1 MTRKKLHIDE
11 LFRNGLRNL
20 SLLVSSKDM
29 EAIDDKKSVFSET
42 PDVPKETAFSDFELE
57 VSESDW
63 LATKAKLD
71 NEKSAMSQDNIF
83 SKGFEDFAIEPE
95 PEDWTETYRKYKLR
109 KKRRAVYFWLG
120 TGVVALLIALSVL
133 FLSGSRDNAAPVAQ
147 MPLTSQNESKSAEL
161 NNKNQETAV
170 SELPSDGKASD
181 LNPDL
186 TDGSLP
192 KAIQELS
199 PRQPSRLRPEKGR
212 RLYTA
217 ESQKIAES
225 GTASAPAMSGE
236 STTSL
241 AQNARAFTDPVK
253 APEQAPEAT
262 VPPALIPDKISEPL
276 ADLPT
281 DKAQNTPSADTP
293 KQKPADKTPAPPLPA
308 KGIGLYA
315 AVINQLASAHR
326 SLAASNNSTYNQIRN
341 AGETPSLL
349 HTIGIEFGI
358 QTKQNRFSTGLQSN
372 TQTFSTQYK
381 YNYKVY
387 DSLPVW
393 NPGRTQIIGYFLVRG
408 RDTFINESNS
418 VRIQKIQVPFE
429 YSRIVKLS
437 PKTSL
442 IAGAGV
448 LLAFN
453 TGSSGSKMLNPAN
466 NYLYSYTAL
475 KDMERTYQVSPS
487 LQFGLQQALYRKLK
501 LETVLY
507 GNRGLYSRFT
517 DAYRVKDYPY
527 SIGINIKLLYQ
538 FK

>member
-1 MTRKKLHIDE
+1 VTRKKLHIDE

-57 VSESDW
+57 VSENDW

-83 SKGFEDFAIEPE
+83 SKGFEHFAIEPE

-147 MPLTSQNESKSAEL
+147 MPPTTQNKTKSAEL
-161 NNKNQETAV
+161 NNKNQETVV
-170 SELPSDGKASD
+170 SELPSDGKTSD

-192 KAIQELS
+192 NNIQKFS
-199 PRQPSRLRPEKGR
+199 PRQPSRLRSEKGR
-212 RLYTA
+212 RLFTA
-217 ESQKIAES
+217 ESQKIAE
-225 GTASAPAMSGE
+225 TETVSAQIMSAE

-241 AQNARAFTDPVK
+241 AQNTRAFADPVK

-276 ADLPT
+276 SDLPL
-281 DKAQNTPSADTP
+281 DKAQSTPSTDTP
-293 KQKPADKTPAPPLPA
+293 KQKPADKTLAPPPA

-315 AVINQLASAHR
+315 ALINQMASAHR
-326 SLAASNNSTYNQIRN
+326 TLSAGNNSTYNQIRN
-341 AGETPSLL
+341 AGERPTLL
-349 HTIGIEFGI
+349 HTIGLEFGI
-358 QTKQNRFSTGLQSN
+358 QLNKNRFSSGLLSS

-408 RDTFINESNS
+408 RDTFINERNE

-429 YSRIVKLS
+429 YSRIIDLS

-466 NYLYSYTAL
+466 NYLYSYAAL
-475 KDMERTYQVSPS
+475 KDRERPYQVSPS

-501 LETVLY
+501 LEMLVY
-507 GNRGLYSRFT
+507 GNRGLYSRFN
-517 DAYRVKDYPY
+517 DEFRVKDYPY
-527 SIGINIKLLYQ
+527 NIGINIKLLYQ
-538 FK
+538 IK

>member
-1 MTRKKLHIDE
+1 
-11 LFRNGLRNL
+11 
-20 SLLVSSKDM
+20 M

-42 PDVPKETAFSDFELE
+42 PDEPKETAFSDFELE
-57 VSESDW
+57 VNESDW
-63 LATKAKLD
+63 LATKTKLD

-83 SKGFEDFAIEPE
+83 SKGFEHFTMEPE
-95 PEDWTETYRKYKLR
+95 PGDWTETYRKYKLR

-120 TGVVALLIALSVL
+120 TGIVALLIALSAL
-133 FLSGSRDNAAPVAQ
+133 FLSGSRDNAVPSAQ
-147 MPLTSQNESKSAEL
+147 VPPTTQNETKSTEI
-161 NNKNQETAV
+161 NSNNQETVV
-170 SELPSDGKASD
+170 SELPSDGKVSD

-186 TDGSLP
+186 TDGRLP
-192 KAIQELS
+192 NNIQKFS
-199 PRQPSRLRPEKGR
+199 PRQPSRLRSDKGR
-212 RLYTA
+212 RSFTSEPQKTA
-217 ESQKIAES
+217 ESK
-225 GTASAPAMSGE
+225 TASAPDMPDVN
-236 STTSL
+236 TTTL
-241 AQNARAFTDPVK
+241 AQNAGLSVNPLAT
-253 APEQAPEAT
+253 PEQAPETA
-262 VPPALIPDKISEPL
+262 VPPAVIPEKISEPL
-276 ADLPT
+276 AELPST
-281 DKAQNTPSADTP
+281 GTLPTPSADTP
-293 KQKPADKTPAPPLPA
+293 KQKPADKPLAPPPAA

-326 SLAASNNSTYNQIRN
+326 SLAVSNNSTYNQIRN

-349 HTIGIEFGI
+349 YTFGFEIGI
-358 QTKQNRFSTGLQSN
+358 QNKQNRFSSGLQSS

-429 YSRIVKLS
+429 YSRIINLNT
-437 PKTSL
+437 KTSL

-453 TGSSGSKMLNPAN
+453 TGSSGSKMLNPSN
-466 NYLYSYTAL
+466 NYLYSYKAL
-475 KDMERTYQVSPS
+475 QDQERPFQIAPS
-487 LQFGLQQALYRKLK
+487 LQFGLQQSLYRRLK
-501 LETVLY
+501 LETTVY

-517 DAYRVKDYPY
+517 DEFGVKDYPY

>member
-1 MTRKKLHIDE
+1 
-11 LFRNGLRNL
+11 
-20 SLLVSSKDM
+20 M

-42 PDVPKETAFSDFELE
+42 PDEPKETAFSDFELE
-57 VSESDW
+57 VNESDW

-83 SKGFEDFAIEPE
+83 SKGFEHFTMEPE
-95 PEDWTETYRKYKLR
+95 PDDWTETYRKYKLR

-120 TGVVALLIALSVL
+120 TGIVALLIALSAL
-133 FLSGSRDNAAPVAQ
+133 FLSGSRDNAVSSAQ
-147 MPLTSQNESKSAEL
+147 VPPTTQNETKSAEL
-161 NNKNQETAV
+161 NTSDQHSAV
-170 SELPSDGKASD
+170 SELPSDGKAPD
-181 LNPDL
+181 LKPAL
-186 TDGSLP
+186 TDG
-192 KAIQELS
+192 IQKLT
-199 PRQPSRLRPEKGR
+199 PLKPARLRSE
-212 RLYTA
+212 TA
-217 ESQKIAES
+217 HRSFASESQKQADS
-225 GTASAPAMSGE
+225 KTATGKDMPDA
-236 STTSL
+236 STTST
-241 AQNARAFTDPVK
+241 AQNAGLSVNSLT
-253 APEQAPEAT
+253 APGQAPEAAI
-262 VPPALIPDKISEPL
+262 PPASIPEKISEPL
-276 ADLPT
+276 AVLPSSGT
-281 DKAQNTPSADTP
+281 LPAPSADTP
-293 KQKPADKTPAPPLPA
+293 RQKPADKPLAPPPAA

-349 HTIGIEFGI
+349 YTFGFEIGI
-358 QTKQNRFSTGLQSN
+358 QNKQNRFSSGLQSN

-418 VRIQKIQVPFE
+418 VRIQKVQVPFE
-429 YSRIVKLS
+429 YSRIINLNT
-437 PKTSL
+437 KTSL

-466 NYLYSYTAL
+466 NYLYSYKAL
-475 KDMERTYQVSPS
+475 QDQERPFQIAPS
-487 LQFGLQQALYRKLK
+487 LQFGLQQSLYRRLK
-501 LETVLY
+501 LETTVF

-517 DAYRVKDYPY
+517 DEFGVKDYPY